1 MKMMGK
7 IIGKS
12 ATFGDFGATF
22 DCWRLFFNHIQP
34 YKRDGLVEM
43 TALGCVETT
52 NQTSNWDV
60 TWEYIPPGMTGMMI
74 PE

>member
-1 MKMMGK
+1 MMGK

-43 TALGCVETT
+43 TALGWVETT
-52 NQTSNWDV
+52 NQTSCIAHIFSAMCLVN
-60 TWEYIPPGMTGMMI
+60 GKQ
-74 PE
+74 